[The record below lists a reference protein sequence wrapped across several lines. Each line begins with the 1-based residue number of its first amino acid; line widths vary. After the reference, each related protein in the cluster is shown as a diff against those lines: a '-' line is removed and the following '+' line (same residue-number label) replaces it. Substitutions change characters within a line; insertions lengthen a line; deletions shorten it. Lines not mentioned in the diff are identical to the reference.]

1 MWKYW
6 LKNGIKKG
14 MVRKIE
20 VSHKTIIFS
29 VLFLLL
35 LWFLF
40 FIKDIIFALFASLFL
55 MTILNPMVTKLSK
68 IKIPRAVSIIVTYI
82 LVFGLFGVVIVSIVP
97 PLVEQTTNF
106 ANSLPANLKNLGIF
120 TYLEGDVAKELV
132 TRLGGIPAQIIKA
145 GVSFFSNA
153 VSVLVV
159 LVFTFYLL
167 QARDK
172 LDVQLGLFF
181 GDEKRKELGKLIDR
195 LEVRLGGWARA
206 QIALMTIVGFITYL
220 GLVLL
225 GIPFALPLAI
235 LAGLLEIV
243 PILGPFLA
251 AIPLV
256 IIGLSISPVMGLA
269 VVALAFLVQQLENY
283 VLIPKI
289 MQKSAGVSPIITLL
303 ALAIGAKLAGVFG
316 ILFAVPVVITL
327 QVLLTEHFKLKV

>member
-1 MWKYW
+1 M
-6 LKNGIKKG
+6 I
-14 MVRKIE
+14 RKIE

-40 FIKDIIFALFASLFL
+40 FIKDIIFVFFASLVL
-55 MTILNPMVTKLSK
+55 MAILNPMVTKLSK
-68 IKIPRAVSIIVTYI
+68 IRIPRAVSILVTYI
-82 LVFGLFGVVIVSIVP
+82 VIFGLFGLVIVSIVP

-106 ANSLPANLKNLGIF
+106 ANSLPANLRNLGFF

-153 VSVLVV
+153 VSVLAV

-167 QARDK
+167 QSRNK

-181 GDEKRKELGKLIDR
+181 GEEKRKELGKLIDR
-195 LEVRLGGWARA
+195 LEARLGGWARA
-206 QIALMTIVGFITYL
+206 EISLMTLVGIITYL

-225 GIPFALPLAI
+225 GIPYALPLAI
-235 LAGLLEIV
+235 LVGLFEIV
-243 PILGPFLA
+243 PVLGPFLA
-251 AIPLV
+251 AIPSV

-283 VLIPKI
+283 VFIPKI
-289 MQKSAGVSPIITLL
+289 MQKSTGVSPIITLL
-303 ALAIGAKLAGVFG
+303 ALAIGAKLGGVFG
-316 ILFAVPVVITL
+316 ILFSVPVVITL
-327 QVLLTEHFKLKV
+327 QVLLTEHFNLKS

>member
-1 MWKYW
+1 
-6 LKNGIKKG
+6 
-14 MVRKIE
+14 MVRKVE
-20 VSHKTIIFS
+20 VSHRTIIFS

-40 FIKDIIFALFASLFL
+40 FIRDIIFALFAALLL
-55 MTILNPMVTKLSK
+55 MAILNPMVAKLSR
-68 IKIPRAVSIIVTYI
+68 IKIPRAVSILVTYI
-82 LVFGLFGVVIVSIVP
+82 LVFGLFGLAIVSIVP

-106 ANSLPANLKNLGIF
+106 ANSLPANLQNLGIF
-120 TYLEGDVAKELV
+120 TYFEGNMAKELV
-132 TRLGGIPAQIIKA
+132 TRLGDIPAQIIKA
-145 GVSFFSNA
+145 GVALFSNA
-153 VSVLVV
+153 VSVLAV

-172 LDVQLGLFF
+172 LDVQLGFFF
-181 GDEKRKELGKLIDR
+181 GEERRKELGKLIDR

-206 QIALMTIVGFITYL
+206 QVALMTIVGLITYL

-256 IIGLSISPVMGLA
+256 IIGLSVSPIMGLA
-269 VVALAFLVQQLENY
+269 VAALAFLVQQLENY
-283 VLIPKI
+283 VFIPKI

-303 ALAIGAKLAGVFG
+303 ALAIGARLAGIFG
-316 ILFAVPVVITL
+316 IIISVPIVIIL

>member
-1 MWKYW
+1 
-6 LKNGIKKG
+6 

-29 VLFLLL
+29 VLFLLF

-40 FIKDIIFALFASLFL
+40 FIKDIIFVFFASLIL
-55 MTILNPMVTKLSK
+55 MAILNPMVTKLSK
-68 IKIPRAVSIIVTYI
+68 VRIPRAVSILVTYI
-82 LVFGLFGVVIVSIVP
+82 VVFGLFGLVIVSIVP

-106 ANSLPANLKNLGIF
+106 ANSLPVNLRNLGFF

-153 VSVLVV
+153 VSVLAV

-167 QARDK
+167 QSRNK
-172 LDVQLGLFF
+172 LEVQLGLFF
-181 GDEKRKELGKLIDR
+181 GEEKRKELGKLIDR
-195 LEVRLGGWARA
+195 LEARLGGWARA
-206 QIALMTIVGFITYL
+206 EISLMTLVGIITYL

-225 GIPFALPLAI
+225 GIPYALPLAI
-235 LAGLLEIV
+235 LAGLFEIV
-243 PILGPFLA
+243 PVLGPFLA
-251 AIPLV
+251 AIPSV

-283 VLIPKI
+283 VFIPKI
-289 MQKSAGVSPIITLL
+289 MQKSTGVSPIITLL
-303 ALAIGAKLAGVFG
+303 ALAIGAKLGGVFG
-316 ILFAVPVVITL
+316 ILFSVPIVITL
-327 QVLLTEHFKLKV
+327 QVLLTEHFNLKS

>member
-1 MWKYW
+1 
-6 LKNGIKKG
+6 

-29 VLFLLL
+29 VLLLLL

>member
-1 MWKYW
+1 
-6 LKNGIKKG
+6 

-40 FIKDIIFALFASLFL
+40 FIRDIIFAFFAALFL
-55 MTILNPMVTKLSK
+55 MAILNPMVTKLSK
-68 IKIPRAVSIIVTYI
+68 IKIPRSVSIIVTYI
-82 LVFGLFGVVIVSIVP
+82 VVFGLFGLVIVSIVP

-106 ANSLPANLKNLGIF
+106 ANSLPLNLKKLGIF
-120 TYLEGDVAKELV
+120 TYFEGDVAKELI

-145 GVSFFSNA
+145 GVSIFSNV

-167 QARDK
+167 QSRDK
-172 LDVQLGLFF
+172 LDVQLGIFF
-181 GDEKRKELGKLIDR
+181 GEEKRKELGKIIDK
-195 LEVRLGGWARA
+195 LEVKLGGWTRA
-206 QIALMTIVGFITYL
+206 EISLMTLVGIITYI

-225 GIPFALPLAI
+225 GIPYALPLAL

-243 PILGPFLA
+243 PVLGPFLA
-251 AIPLV
+251 AIPSI

-269 VVALAFLVQQLENY
+269 VAALAFLVQQLENY
-283 VLIPKI
+283 VFIPKI
-289 MQKSAGVSPIITLL
+289 MQKSTGVSPIITLL

-327 QVLLTEHFKLKV
+327 QVLLTEHFNLKS

>member
-1 MWKYW
+1 
-6 LKNGIKKG
+6 

-40 FIKDIIFALFASLFL
+40 FIRDIIFALFAALLL

-106 ANSLPANLKNLGIF
+106 ANSLPTNLKNLGIF
-120 TYLEGDVAKELV
+120 TYFEGDVAKELV

-269 VVALAFLVQQLENY
+269 VAALAFLVQQLENY

-316 ILFAVPVVITL
+316 IIISVPIVITL

>member
-1 MWKYW
+1 
-6 LKNGIKKG
+6 
-14 MVRKIE
+14 MVRKVE
-20 VSHKTIIFS
+20 VSHRTIIFS

-40 FIKDIIFALFASLFL
+40 FIRDIIFALFAALLL
-55 MTILNPMVTKLSK
+55 MAILNPMVTKLSR
-68 IKIPRAVSIIVTYI
+68 IKIPRAVSILVTYI
-82 LVFGLFGVVIVSIVP
+82 LVFGLFGLAIVSIVP

-106 ANSLPANLKNLGIF
+106 ANSLPANLQNLGIF
-120 TYLEGDVAKELV
+120 TYFEGNMAKELV
-132 TRLGGIPAQIIKA
+132 TRLGDIPAQIIKA
-145 GVSFFSNA
+145 GVALFSNA
-153 VSVLVV
+153 VSVLAV

-172 LDVQLGLFF
+172 LDVQLGFFF
-181 GDEKRKELGKLIDR
+181 GEERRKELGKLIDR

-206 QIALMTIVGFITYL
+206 QVALMTIVGLITYL

-256 IIGLSISPVMGLA
+256 IIGLSVSPIMGLA
-269 VVALAFLVQQLENY
+269 VAALAFLVQQLENY
-283 VLIPKI
+283 VFIPKI

-303 ALAIGAKLAGVFG
+303 ALAIGARLAGIFG
-316 ILFAVPVVITL
+316 IIISVPIVIIL

>member
-1 MWKYW
+1 
-6 LKNGIKKG
+6 
-14 MVRKIE
+14 MVRKVE
-20 VSHKTIIFS
+20 VSHKTIVFS
-29 VLFLLL
+29 VLFLLF

-106 ANSLPANLKNLGIF
+106 ANSLPINLKNLGIF
-120 TYLEGDVAKELV
+120 PYLEGDVAKELV

-269 VVALAFLVQQLENY
+269 VAALAFLVQQLENY
-283 VLIPKI
+283 VFIPKI
-289 MQKSAGVSPIITLL
+289 MQKSAGVSPIVTLL

-316 ILFAVPVVITL
+316 ILFSVPIVITL
-327 QVLLTEHFKLKV
+327 QVLLKERFSLKV